1 MKKRK
6 GNEGILTIRPV
17 LLILSITHM
26 LTHVCGRIH
35 IAIFPIIRNEFN
47 LSLRQLGLIAA
58 IPSLCQVLISIP
70 TGLIIDKIGSKKM
83 ILASLCISILGS
95 IIASQCI
102 DPVMLIIAISL
113 FYINTTIY
121 HASSYTLITN
131 IFSNRDISKAIG
143 IQDIGDN
150 FGKAI
155 GPISASILIGFFFL
169 GWRQVYLFWTIPL
182 FIGIIGVISIGN
194 KPYVKS
200 KENIVKSEYK
210 LQSDSIFTSNFVFFI
225 FFISIS
231 AMARQIVGVFIPI
244 YLVDHWGLSNNLSS
258 LIYGSSALMGIVGAP
273 TGGFFAS
280 KIGEKKWLLAVLSL
294 ACISLGLALAIP
306 NVIVFVILYIFY
318 VFSNTLAMSARSALM
333 AWFSPSRNRGLGYA
347 FYFLPGSIMGVL
359 APLFA
364 ANFADIFGLTSIFYV
379 ALYINI
385 ICLVLL
391 KFGIKIPVQP
401 SK

>member
-1 MKKRK
+1 MINKVDHK
-6 GNEGILTIRPV
+6 GTSIIKSWLMILT
-17 LLILSITHM
+17 ITHM

-58 IPSLCQVLISIP
+58 IPHLCQVIISIP
-70 TGLIIDKIGSKKM
+70 TGLIIDKVGSKRM
-83 ILASLCISILGS
+83 IILSLFLSILGS
-95 IIASQCI
+95 IIASRSI
-102 DPVMLIIAISL
+102 NPFILTIAISL

-121 HASSYTLITN
+121 HASSYTFITN
-131 IFSNRDISKAIG
+131 LFSNRDISKAIG

-155 GPISASILIGFFFL
+155 GPISASILIGYFFL
-169 GWRQVYLFWTIPL
+169 GWRQVYLFWIIPV
-182 FIGIIGVISIGN
+182 FIGIIGVISIRV

-210 LQSDSIFTSNFVFFI
+210 LQSDSIFTSSLVFFI

-273 TGGFFAS
+273 AGGFFAS
-280 KIGEKKWLLAVLSL
+280 KLGEKKWLLAVLSL

-306 NVIVFVILYIFY
+306 NVIAFVILYLFY

-333 AWFSPSRNRGLGYA
+333 AWFSPSRKRGLGYA
-347 FYFLPGSIMGVL
+347 LYFLPGSIMGVF

-379 ALYINI
+379 ALVINI
-385 ICLVLL
+385 MSLILL
-391 KFGIKIPVQP
+391 KFGIKIPRQTIE
-401 SK
+401 